1 MKKPKNWIIVAV
13 LTAIIG
19 VAVNKLGDK
28 ILPSS
33 ATTINIQLVDGI
45 TAQPKKSGKVII
57 LIDDKEFEEN
67 ANKSGNVK
75 IKIPEEYK
83 EKTGKLKIIDEDGNE
98 QYSEDI
104 LINDET
110 DKKNIEV
117 DVFDFNE
124 FIPSKKSSKAY
135 DALVNNFKFDFQE
148 LKREGERVTIF
159 YKVTN
164 MDEEDRKL
172 AFIPHLN
179 VFFDD
184 QGNEINHNSMACIS
198 GRCNSSGFR
207 VDQSV
212 WGKRTNLTSNMM
224 PAGIPLNAKFVV
236 RGVSK
241 KATKFTRI
249 DFDVRINDIKQE
261 MRLTNVELP
270 TTTGGPNVAI
280 YGDFI
285 VKWEYVQK
293 QSETTFAQ
301 FKVFNLSDQTQ
312 NFEIGHATAYDNQ
325 GNQYTLK
332 KAAFGKPD
340 SPQKNSEK
348 LLPKSSER
356 FYMPINKIDASATA
370 IQRITLKIGK
380 SDYDFDETKKIQ

>member
-1 MKKPKNWIIVAV
+1 MKKPKNWIIVAM

-19 VAVNKLGDK
+19 FAVNKLGDK
-28 ILPSS
+28 IFPSS

-45 TAQPKKSGKVII
+45 TAQPKRTGKVII
-57 LIDDKEFEEN
+57 IIDGKEFEES
-67 ANKSGNVK
+67 ANKDGNVK
-75 IKIPEEYK
+75 FKIPEEYK
-83 EKTGKLKIIDEDGNE
+83 EKSGKLKVVDKQGNE

-110 DKKNIEV
+110 NEKNIEV
-117 DVFDFNE
+117 DVFDVEE
-124 FIPSKKSSKAY
+124 FIPKNHKNKAY

-148 LKREGERVTIF
+148 LKREGERITMF

-164 MDEEDRKL
+164 MEEEDRKL
-172 AFIPHLN
+172 TFIPFLN

-184 QGNEINHNSMACIS
+184 QGNQIKQNSMACIAK
-198 GRCNSSGFR
+198 RCNSSGF
-207 VDQSV
+207 
-212 WGKRTNLTSNMM
+212 KRDLSAWDEKRNPVSNSM
-224 PAGIPLNAKFVV
+224 PAGIPLNVKFVV

-249 DFDVRINDIKQE
+249 DFDVRINDNKQE
-261 MRLTNVELP
+261 MQLTNVELP

-285 VKWEYVQK
+285 VKWEGVQK

-301 FKVFNLSDQTQ
+301 FKVFNLSAQTYT
-312 NFEIGHATAYDNQ
+312 FEIGHATAYDNQ

-332 KAAFGKPD
+332 KTAFGKPAN
-340 SPQKNSEK
+340 PQKNSEK

-356 FYMPINKIDASATA
+356 FYMPIHKIDASATS

-380 SDYDFDETKKIQ
+380 SDYDFDEAKKI